1 MSLHRALTK
10 GRFRPE
16 SIFQPESLAVL
27 GADSRAGRE
36 VMANLLEGAF
46 KGAIL
51 PVAAEQQAIS
61 GILTYRDIEALPM
74 AADLAVICD
83 DGIDAMDV
91 FTRLSRRGICC
102 AVVIGMVEHVRAA
115 ALATG
120 VRALGP
126 GSFGI
131 CIPRLGLHATRSH
144 LRPKPGRVALVSQ
157 SAALCRAVL
166 DWAEPNGVGFSHVI
180 GIGGNT
186 DIGFANALDW
196 LSRDAGTGA
205 ILMDIRLIRDARRF
219 LSGARAASRLRPVV
233 AMRAGGLLIDPTGA
247 ADAAFEA
254 ALRRAGVLV
263 VDRLEDMLAAA
274 ETLTLAR
281 PARGT
286 ALAIVTNAI
295 GPAQMAADA
304 ALRDGNQLAALTSET
319 RAVMQLLIPR
329 AFGPASASLA
339 PGRTGDIVYVGTDN
353 PMRLAEAASMLSGA
367 GEVGAVMIVHAPTG
381 PADSAAIAGIAAAS
395 STIKAPIL
403 ACVMGETTGAR
414 HRRQLAEAGVPAF
427 ATPEQAVRGF
437 HHLIQDRRNRA
448 AARELPPSAVLT
460 IAPEIDAVR
469 AIFARVRS
477 EGRVAL
483 TQAERV
489 DVLHGYGLTL
499 VASTPRV
506 AVGDDLVFGP
516 MIRFGRAVD
525 LPPLNLPLAHAL
537 IDRSGLAT
545 DAADM
550 LVRISQ
556 LIVDFPEIAILE
568 IDGET
573 ALLALRPPGDPPGYL
588 ALPPYPAELIGHF
601 EAQGETIEIRPIRPE
616 DAEAHGAFF
625 DRLSPEDIRFRFF
638 SAMRQLSAEQMARM
652 TQVDYTREMAFVAV
666 RTDEQGVQQT
676 LGVAR
681 LVCENDETAEFAVIV
696 QPDMKGRGLARHLM
710 ERLIDWGRKQELE
723 RITGQIL
730 SENRPMLT
738 FIRRLGFTIHH
749 LPDEPDVVEAELVL

>member
-51 PVAAEQQAIS
+51 PVTTEQLD
-61 GILTYRDIEALPM
+61 GLLTYRDIEALPM

-83 DGIDAMDV
+83 DGIDALDV
-91 FTRLSRRGICC
+91 FTRLAKRGIFC

-186 DIGFANALDW
+186 DIGFSNALDW
-196 LSRDAGTGA
+196 LSRDPGTGA
-205 ILMDIRLIRDARRF
+205 ILMDIRLIRDPRRF

-281 PARGT
+281 PARGP

-304 ALRDGNQLAALTSET
+304 ALRDGNQLAELSAET

-367 GEVGAVMIVHAPTG
+367 REVGAVMIVHAPTG
-381 PADSAAIAGIAAAS
+381 PADAAAIAGIAAAS
-395 STIKAPIL
+395 ATIKAPIL
-403 ACVMGETTGAR
+403 ACVMGETTGAQ

-437 HHLIQDRRNRA
+437 HHLIEDRRNRA

-460 IAPEIDAVR
+460 IAPEVDAVR
-469 AIFARVRS
+469 AIFAKVRS

-506 AVGDDLVFGP
+506 AVGDDAIFGP
-516 MIRFGRAVD
+516 TIRFGHAVD

-545 DAADM
+545 DVADM

-573 ALLALRPPGDPPGYL
+573 VLLALRAPGEPPGYL
-588 ALPPYPAELIGHF
+588 ALPPYPAELVGQF
-601 EAQGETIEIRPIRPE
+601 DAGGERLTIRPIRPE

-625 DRLSPEDIRFRFF
+625 NRLSAEDIRFRFF

-666 RTDEQGVQQT
+666 REDADGVPQT

-681 LVCENDETAEFAVIV
+681 LVCENDEAAEFAVIV

-710 ERLIDWGRKQELE
+710 ERLIDWGRKQGLE

-730 SENRPMLT
+730 SENRPMLA

-749 LPDEPDVVEAELVL
+749 VPDEPDVVEAALVL